1 MNMIEAPRWYRM
13 IAVVLFMG
21 GLTIP
26 LIPFFAVLGYY
37 MGNRS
42 GGQAQRP
49 MPNPPLV
56 FEKEV
61 ALWSVLAFGPFTG
74 FMVADIYYPG
84 IDQVALV
91 LVPLWGL
98 LGAWASLRL
107 CSVCYLKG
115 FQSGVRLL
123 Q

>member
-1 MNMIEAPRWYRM
+1 MIEAPRWYRM

-37 MGNRS
+37 MGQRS
-42 GGQAQRP
+42 GAQAQQP
-49 MPNPPLV
+49 MPNPPLT
-56 FEKEV
+56 FGKEL
-61 ALWSVLAFGPFTG
+61 ALWSALAFGPFAG
-74 FMVADIYYPG
+74 FMVADAYYPG

-107 CSVCYLKG
+107 CAVCYLQG
-115 FQSGVRLL
+115 FHSGVGDL